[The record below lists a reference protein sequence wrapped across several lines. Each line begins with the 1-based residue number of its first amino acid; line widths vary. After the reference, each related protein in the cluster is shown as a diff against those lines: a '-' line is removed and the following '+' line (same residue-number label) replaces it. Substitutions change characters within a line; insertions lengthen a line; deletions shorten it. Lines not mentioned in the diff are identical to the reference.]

1 MQSSHGK
8 NEESS
13 KQSRFEMA
21 GRESRLHILA
31 VRLGAMG
38 DIIHTL
44 PAVTWLKLA
53 HPDCHVTWLVEP
65 KWAPLLEANPF
76 VDRVLFLHR
85 ESLAGLFQSWR
96 ALSEIRCDYAVDFQ
110 GLLKSALAASAA
122 HPGRLYGFDPAQIRE
137 RSAAILYS
145 HRILA
150 RSAHMVDRN
159 LELAAALPAGAA
171 QPAGVVSFPLPP
183 GSPEGDLPS
192 GDFVLAS
199 PLAGWASKQWPLD
212 HYRALAARLLAE
224 CGIRL
229 VLNGPPGAP
238 FHHVEPALAH
248 YSSLAGLIHATRR
261 AAAVVGVDSGPLH
274 LAAALSKPGVAI
286 FGPTDPARN
295 GPYGNSLE
303 VLRSPSAG
311 TTYKRGAA
319 IDASMQLIRPD
330 QVFDILKATLNRVA
344 GFARA

>member
-1 MQSSHGK
+1 MPA
-8 NEESS
+8 N
-13 KQSRFEMA
+13 
-21 GRESRLHILA
+21 ILV

-38 DIIHTL
+38 DIIHAL
-44 PAVTWLKLA
+44 PAVTSLKTA
-53 HPDCHVTWLVEP
+53 HPDCHLTWLVEP
-65 KWAPLLEANPF
+65 KWAPLLDANPF
-76 VDRVLFLHR
+76 VDRVLFLNR

-96 ALSEIRCDYAVDFQ
+96 ALSEMRCDFAVDFQ

-137 RSAAILYS
+137 RSAAIFYS
-145 HRILA
+145 HRIVTH
-150 RSAHMVDRN
+150 SAHMVERN
-159 LELAAALPAGAA
+159 LELAAALPARAA
-171 QPAGVVSFPLPP
+171 RHTGPVSFPLPA
-183 GSPEGDLPS
+183 GSPEGDLPT

-212 HYRALAARLLAE
+212 SYRALAARLLTE
-224 CGIRL
+224 CGIPL

-261 AAAVVGVDSGPLH
+261 AAAIVGVDSGPLH

-295 GPYGNSLE
+295 GPYGNSLD
-303 VLRSPSAG
+303 VLRNPSAA

-319 IDASMQLIRPD
+319 IHPSMQLISAD
-330 QVFDILKATLNRVA
+330 QVFDSLKATLNKIA
-344 GFARA
+344 GFVRA

>member
-1 MQSSHGK
+1 MFIVGK
-8 NEESS
+8 TAS
-13 KQSRFEMA
+13 
-21 GRESRLHILA
+21 LHILA

-38 DIIHTL
+38 DIIHAL
-44 PAVTWLKLA
+44 PALTSLKLA
-53 HPDCHVTWLVEP
+53 HPECHLTWLVEP
-65 KWAPLLEANPF
+65 KWAPLIEANPF
-76 VDRVLFLHR
+76 VDRVLHLHR
-85 ESLAGLFQSWR
+85 ESVAGLFQTWR

-137 RSAAILYS
+137 RSAAIFYT
-145 HRILA
+145 HRIVA
-150 RSAHMVDRN
+150 RSAHVVDRN
-159 LELAAALPAGAA
+159 LELAAALPPGAA
-171 QPAGVVSFPLPP
+171 QPSGPASFPLPP
-183 GSPEGDLPS
+183 GTPEGNLPN

-212 HYRALAARLLAE
+212 HYRALAARLLTE
-224 CGIRL
+224 RGIPL
-229 VLNGPPGAP
+229 VLNGPPTAP
-238 FHHVEPALAH
+238 FHHVEPALAY
-248 YSSLAGLIHATRR
+248 YSSLAGLIYATRR

-311 TTYKRGAA
+311 TTYKRGAS
-319 IDASMQLIRPD
+319 INPSMQLISPD
-330 QVFDILKATLNRVA
+330 QVFDTLSAALNKFA